1 MSLFM
6 EIETDRKLP
15 FDARKIAEL
24 VIETSLDYVKCP
36 YETEVSLLLTTDE
49 EIKEINRMQRQID
62 RATDVLSFPMADY
75 ETPGD
80 FSHLDED
87 AGLFHPDTG
96 ELMLGDIVISV
107 DKVFEQAE
115 EYGHSLLREYAFLIA
130 HSRLQSFRPLQ
141 QLQFR
146 LHLFRSERCRYLRLS
161 LRLYQEL
168 YGHLLYVR

>member
-62 RATDVLSFPMADY
+62 RATDVLSFPMLEY

-80 FSHLDED
+80 FSFVEEE
-87 AGLFHPDTG
+87 AEAFNPESG
-96 ELMLGDIVISV
+96 ELMLGDIVISKE
-107 DKVFEQAE
+107 KVLAQAE
-115 EYGHSLLREYAFLIA
+115 AYGHSPKREFAFLIA
-130 HSRLQSFRPLQ
+130 HSM
-141 QLQFR
+141 
-146 LHLFRSERCRYLRLS
+146 LHLFGYDHMEEEERLVMEERQREIMEKVQILRA
-161 LRLYQEL
+161 
-168 YGHLLYVR
+168 